1 MADDS
6 KKSESEVKPEIEESP
21 AAEAQ
26 KSSPV
31 KEAAAAGGGWGGWGF
46 SLSYLSDLQK
56 AAAEAAEEISR
67 NAVEAARTAAKS
79 ISETVAEDSESSKED
94 DTEVSAVEEE
104 TDDEE
109 DKRRKT
115 ALDKLEKVSEES
127 FLSQGLKVIDTSVE
141 TFASG
146 AWQALGTAWKGIEN
160 SATNLADSI
169 QHGGQPGATGSVAP
183 SLLETGKAFT
193 AKGMLV
199 LEQVGKETM
208 DLLISET
215 GILVDKKT
223 DGNEDEDQLLEEISF
238 DRCFYIYGG
247 PEQLEELE
255 ALSNHYALLY
265 NRRKAKLSSEEKSIY
280 DGKLKEVQ
288 SIFDLGAEIDGNVAY
303 SEKGKEKEAG
313 NDGSMNELK
322 KLHDSSVRKAAELAA
337 GFASALAGLA
347 PNDIIQRTSGRLDT
361 IHSEGVHRLSEIC
374 CFAVTQLLMLGKSM
388 TIISNANKPQDQE
401 IEEETMKIDWPEDSV
416 ERAKIIRTKAQSM
429 TDNMEA
435 IFNGFITGISDVAE
449 SYSAAIKNASAE
461 SQGLPQKSIQ
471 EKASSFVEHLRAD
484 HSTAVGKMQD
494 GLQYLTYLVLSTSMP
509 AAA

>member
-6 KKSESEVKPEIEESP
+6 KKSESEVKPEVEEIP
-21 AAEAQ
+21 DGEAQ
-26 KSSPV
+26 KPSPV
-31 KEAAAAGGGWGGWGF
+31 KEDAGGGGWGGWGF
-46 SLSYLSDLQK
+46 SLSDLRK

-79 ISETVAEDSESSKED
+79 ISDTVAEDSESSKEED
-94 DTEVSAVEEE
+94 SESSKEVSAVQEE
-104 TDDEE
+104 TDDED

-115 ALDKLEKVSEES
+115 ALEKLEKASEES

-160 SATNLADSI
+160 SATDLADSI
-169 QHGGQPGATGSVAP
+169 QHGGQPGTNGPVAP

-193 AKGMLV
+193 AKGMQV

-215 GILVDKKT
+215 GILVDKKS

-265 NRRKAKLSSEEKSIY
+265 NRRKAKLTSEEKSIY

-288 SIFDLGAEIDGNVAY
+288 SIFDLSAELDGNVTY

-313 NDGSMNELK
+313 NDDSMNELK
-322 KLHDSSVRKAAELAA
+322 LLHDSSVRKAAELAA

-374 CFAVTQLLMLGKSM
+374 CYAVTQLLMLGKSM
-388 TIISNANKPQDQE
+388 TVISGANKLQDQE
-401 IEEETMKIDWPEDSV
+401 IQEETVKIDWPEDSV
-416 ERAKIIRTKAQSM
+416 ERAKIIRSRAQSM
-429 TDNMEA
+429 TENMEA
-435 IFNGFITGISDVAE
+435 IFNGFTTGISDVAE
-449 SYSAAIKNASAE
+449 SYSAAIKSASAE

-471 EKASSFVEHLRAD
+471 EKASSFVEHLRGD
-484 HSTAVGKMQD
+484 HSTAVGKIQD
-494 GLQYLTYLVLSTSMP
+494 GLQYLNYLVLTTSMP

>member
-6 KKSESEVKPEIEESP
+6 KKSESEVKPEAEETTT
-21 AAEAQ
+21 AEAQ
-26 KSSPV
+26 KLSPV
-31 KEAAAAGGGWGGWGF
+31 KEAGGGGGWGGWGF

-67 NAVEAARTAAKS
+67 NAVEAARTAAKT
-79 ISETVAEDSESSKED
+79 ISETVDEDSESSKED
-94 DTEVSAVEEE
+94 NTEVSAAEEE
-104 TDDEE
+104 TDDEH
-109 DKRRKT
+109 DKQRKE
-115 ALDKLEKVSEES
+115 ALDKLEKASEES

-146 AWQALGTAWKGIEN
+146 AWQALGSAWKGIEN

-169 QHGGQPGATGSVAP
+169 QQGGLPGSTGPVAP

-193 AKGMLV
+193 AKGMHV
-199 LEQVGKETM
+199 LEQVGKDTM

-215 GILVDKKT
+215 GILVDKKS
-223 DGNEDEDQLLEEISF
+223 DGNEDEDQLFEEISF

-288 SIFDLGAEIDGNVAY
+288 SIFDLGSELDGNVIY
-303 SEKGKEKEAG
+303 SEKGKGKEAG
-313 NDGSMNELK
+313 NDDSMNELK
-322 KLHDSSVRKAAELAA
+322 RLHDSSVRKAAELAA

-347 PNDIIQRTSGRLDT
+347 PNDIIQRTSGRLDN

-374 CFAVTQLLMLGKSM
+374 CFAVTQLLMLGKS
-388 TIISNANKPQDQE
+388 IISNANKVQDE
-401 IEEETMKIDWPEDSV
+401 DIEEETVKIDWPEDSI
-416 ERAKIIRTKAQSM
+416 ERAKIIRTKAQSV
-429 TDNMEA
+429 TENMEA
-435 IFNGFITGISDVAE
+435 VCNGFITGISDVAE
-449 SYSAAIKNASAE
+449 SYSAAIKSASAE
-461 SQGLPQKSIQ
+461 SQGLLPEKSIQ
-471 EKASSFVEHLRAD
+471 EKASLFTDNLRTD

-494 GLQYLTYLVLSTSMP
+494 GLQYLTYLVISTSMP
-509 AAA
+509 VA